1 MNEYKLKLLEYINKN
16 DNIVKPAR
24 GGEYIEIDL
33 IPNSHDGLHD
43 LPEILEYCEKN
54 NMDVRMFMRSY
65 PSEIGDGIRMGRYMY
80 FMQKTTKEIL
90 KDLQT
95 WLRKEKL
102 NICQKSLL

>member
-1 MNEYKLKLLEYINKN
+1 MNEYKLKLLDYISKN
-16 DNIVKPAR
+16 YENVVKPIQ

-65 PSEIGDGIRMGRYMY
+65 PSEIGDGIRMGRYWY
-80 FMQKTTKEIL
+80 YMQKTTKVIL
-90 KDLQT
+90 DDLKNFNTETQI
-95 WLRKEKL
+95 EE
-102 NICQKSLL
+102 

>member
-1 MNEYKLKLLEYINKN
+1 MNEYKLKLLDYISKN
-16 DNIVKPAR
+16 YENVVKPAQ

-65 PSEIGDGIRMGRYMY
+65 PSENGDGIRMGRYWY
-80 FMQKTTKEIL
+80 YMQKTTKKIL
-90 KDLQT
+90 DDLKNFNTETQI
-95 WLRKEKL
+95 EE
-102 NICQKSLL
+102 QK

>member
-1 MNEYKLKLLEYINKN
+1 MNEYKLKLLDYISKN
-16 DNIVKPAR
+16 YENVVKPAQ

-65 PSEIGDGIRMGRYMY
+65 PTENGDGIRMGRYWY
-80 FMQKTTKEIL
+80 YMQKTTKAIL
-90 KDLQT
+90 DDLKIFNTETQN
-95 WLRKEKL
+95 EE
-102 NICQKSLL
+102 QK

>member
-1 MNEYKLKLLEYINKN
+1 MNEYKLKLLDYISKN
-16 DNIVKPAR
+16 YENVIKPAQ

-65 PSEIGDGIRMGRYMY
+65 PSEIGDGIRMGRYWY
-80 FMQKTTKEIL
+80 YMQKTTKMIL
-90 KDLQT
+90 DDL
-95 WLRKEKL
+95 KNF
-102 NICQKSLL
+102 NIETQIGEQK

>member
-1 MNEYKLKLLEYINKN
+1 MNEYKLKLLDYISKN
-16 DNIVKPAR
+16 YENVVKPAQ

-65 PSEIGDGIRMGRYMY
+65 PTENGDGIRMGRYWY
-80 FMQKTTKEIL
+80 YMQKTTKLIL
-90 KDLQT
+90 DDLKKFNSETQN
-95 WLRKEKL
+95 EE
-102 NICQKSLL
+102 QK